1 MNYRKRA
8 IGLMILWVASYML
21 LYVGTFIHTFVT
33 GLETGFEQS
42 SFFTI
47 EYHGVVMASVLCY
60 FLPLAC
66 CIRTAAAKAKMDAL
80 KVVSLVLSIF
90 LGVYGV
96 MSLVAFV
103 YRLIIGQ

>member
-1 MNYRKRA
+1 MNHRKRA
-8 IGLMILWVASYML
+8 IGLMILWVVSYVL
-21 LYVGTFIHTFVT
+21 LFVGTFIYTFLT

-66 CIRTAAAKAKMDAL
+66 CIRAAAAKAKMAAL
-80 KVVSLVLSIF
+80 KVISLILSII
-90 LGVYGV
+90 LGFNGV

>member
-1 MNYRKRA
+1 
-8 IGLMILWVASYML
+8 MILWVASYVL
-21 LYVGTFIHTFVT
+21 LYVGTFIYTFVT

-66 CIRTAAAKAKMDAL
+66 GIRAAAVKAKMDAL
-80 KVVSLVLSIF
+80 KMISLILSIF
-90 LGVYGV
+90 LGVHGV